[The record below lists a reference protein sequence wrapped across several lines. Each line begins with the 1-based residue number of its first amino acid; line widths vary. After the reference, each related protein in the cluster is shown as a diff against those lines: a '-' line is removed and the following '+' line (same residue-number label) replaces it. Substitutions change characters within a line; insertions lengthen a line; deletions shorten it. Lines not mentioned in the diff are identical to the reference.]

1 MRKKH
6 GMLMAAA
13 LILASVAQAEER
25 ESCKLCGM
33 YIDLYQKTSAIIT
46 SKDGGVEKTC
56 GGSDMLRFVADA
68 GGPSNFTSVIV
79 HDWASGKEIT
89 AADATYVIGSD
100 LVPDMIPNFIAFA
113 DQNAAKS
120 FMAEHGGA
128 MLTFDQ
134 ALQAISPMGMTMP
147 NRVLSAVPPPK
158 GASSVGVGYMAMK
171 MDTLKM
177 GTDEVS
183 IAQLN
188 AATGRP
194 MAPKKMESSATMLM
208 ANYGFTDQLSLT
220 AKIANLDKTM
230 TSDMRMPSGR
240 HIEKVRENNGVSDL
254 DLKLR
259 YNVWRDNYY
268 SKFVTVMANVTLPT
282 GDFDT
287 DFANATTNMP
297 GLQTGTGNVNLGG
310 GLLSS
315 IRFGDFWLHGEL
327 SFLVNQENSD
337 NYDFGDVAKIGAAL
351 HYTPNYDVMLGL
363 ELDATD
369 TGKNSFS
376 GVTMENSGG
385 EAVMLTGVGSWRFLS
400 ALGGNFTMN
409 GSYGRPIYQDVN
421 WYGLETEYAV
431 TAMLNFTYRFNY

>member
-1 MRKKH
+1 MGKQC
-6 GMLMAAA
+6 GMLMATA
-13 LILASVAQAEER
+13 LILASAAHAEER

-46 SKDGGVEKTC
+46 AKDGAVEKTC
-56 GGSDMLRFVADA
+56 GGSDMLRLVADA
-68 GGPSNFTSVIV
+68 GGMGAFTSVTV
-79 HDWASGKEIT
+79 HDWASGKEI
-89 AADATYVIGSD
+89 AATEATYVIGSD

-113 DQNAAKS
+113 DQKVAQE

-128 MLTFDQ
+128 TLTFDQ

-147 NRVLSAVPPPK
+147 NRVLSAVPQPK
-158 GASSVGVGYMAMK
+158 GASNLGVGYMTMK

-183 IAQLN
+183 VAQFN
-188 AATGRP
+188 AATGKP
-194 MAPKKMESSATMLM
+194 MAPKKMESSATMVM
-208 ANYGFTDQLSLT
+208 ANYGITDQLSLM

-230 TSDMRMPSGR
+230 TSDVRMPNGSHVDR
-240 HIEKVRENNGVSDL
+240 ERENNGIGDL

-259 YNVWRDNYY
+259 YNVWRDDFY

-297 GLQTGTGNVNLGG
+297 GLQVGTGSVGFGG

-315 IRFGDFWLHGEL
+315 IRFGDFWVHGEL
-327 SFLVNQENSD
+327 SFLVNPKNSD
-337 NYDFGDVAKIGAAL
+337 NYDFGDVAKAGVAF

-363 ELDATD
+363 EMDATD
-369 TGKNSFS
+369 TGKNALN

-385 EAVMLTGVGSWRFLS
+385 EAVMLTAVGSWRFLS
-400 ALGGNFTMN
+400 ALGGNFTAS
-409 GSYGRPIYQDVN
+409 GSYGRPLYQDVN
-421 WYGLETEYAV
+421 WYGLETDYAA
-431 TAMLNFTYRFNY
+431 TAMLNFTYRFK